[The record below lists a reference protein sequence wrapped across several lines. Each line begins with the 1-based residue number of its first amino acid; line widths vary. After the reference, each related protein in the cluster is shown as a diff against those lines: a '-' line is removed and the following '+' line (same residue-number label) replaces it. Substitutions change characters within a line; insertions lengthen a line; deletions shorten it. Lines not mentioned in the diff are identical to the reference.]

1 MRMFFL
7 KYIILLCWLSCFT
20 HVAFSSEF
28 RKFTD
33 VKGRQMEA
41 KITRVSGEDIY
52 IERSDGLDTK
62 VDIAVFSEA
71 DQEYIKQW
79 AYNSLLESDI
89 FDVRF
94 SSNRGDQNKYTEG
107 GIEYEE
113 YNMHYDIVIT
123 NTNYDND
130 FEDIKVEYL
139 IVKFED
145 ALAAKKKS
153 HGTIQRFKGS
163 ASHHFIKARE
173 EVGIAT
179 EKFPMRET
187 KLAPGFIWTNG
198 GKKDSKD
205 DIRGIWIK
213 IYVGD
218 KLVHELSKP
227 ENMMRKES
235 WD

>member
-1 MRMFFL
+1 MFIL
-7 KYIILLCWLSCFT
+7 KYVVLFCWLTCFS
-20 HVAFSSEF
+20 HAAFSSEF
-28 RKFTD
+28 RTFTD

-41 KITRVSGEDIY
+41 KITRVSGKDIY
-52 IERSDGLDTK
+52 IERRDGLNTR
-62 VDIAVFSEA
+62 VDISVFSEA
-71 DQEYIKQW
+71 DQEYIKRW
-79 AYNSLLESDI
+79 AYNTLLESGI

-94 SSNRGDQNKYTEG
+94 SSKRSDRNKYTEC

-113 YNMHYDIVIT
+113 YNMHYNIVIT
-123 NTNYDND
+123 NNDYDHD
-130 FEDIKVEYL
+130 FEAIKVEYL

-163 ASHHFIKARE
+163 ASYHLIKARE
-173 EVGIAT
+173 EVSVAT
-179 EKFPMRET
+179 ETFPMMET
-187 KLAPGFIWTNG
+187 ELAPGFVWTNG

-205 DIRGIWIK
+205 VIRGIWVK
-213 IYVGD
+213 IYVDG

-235 WD
+235 WN

>member
-1 MRMFFL
+1 
-7 KYIILLCWLSCFT
+7 
-20 HVAFSSEF
+20 
-28 RKFTD
+28 
-33 VKGRQMEA
+33 MEA

-52 IERSDGLDTK
+52 IERSDGLSTK
-62 VDIAVFSEA
+62 VDISIFSES

-79 AYNSLLESDI
+79 TYDSLLESGI

-94 SSNRGDQNKYTEG
+94 SSNQSNRNKYTEG
-107 GIEYEE
+107 GIEYKE
-113 YNMHYDIVIT
+113 YNMYYDIVIT
-123 NTNYDND
+123 NNNYDND

-139 IVKFED
+139 IVKFKD

-163 ASHHFIKARE
+163 ASHHLIKARE
-173 EVGIAT
+173 EISVAT
-179 EKFPMRET
+179 EKFSMLET
-187 KLAPGFIWTNG
+187 ELVPGYVWTNG

-205 DIRGIWIK
+205 DIRGIWVK

-227 ENMMRKES
+227 ENMMRRES
-235 WD
+235 WN

>member
-1 MRMFFL
+1 MFFF
-7 KYIILLCWLSCFT
+7 KYILLFCWLSCFT
-20 HVAFSSEF
+20 HIAFSSEF
-28 RKFTD
+28 RTFTD

-62 VDIAVFSEA
+62 VDISVFSEA
-71 DQEYIKQW
+71 DQKYIKQW
-79 AYNSLLESDI
+79 DYNSLLESGI

-94 SSNRGDQNKYTEG
+94 SSNQSGQNKYTEC

-163 ASHHFIKARE
+163 ASHHLIKARE
-173 EVGIAT
+173 EISIAT

-187 KLAPGFIWTNG
+187 ELAPGFVWTNG

-205 DIRGIWIK
+205 DIRGIWVK

-235 WD
+235 WN

>member
-1 MRMFFL
+1 MSIFKNIALF
-7 KYIILLCWLSCFT
+7 CWLTFFY

-41 KITRVSGEDIY
+41 KITHVSGKDIY
-52 IERSDGLDTK
+52 IERSDGLNTR
-62 VDIAVFSEA
+62 VDVSVFSEA

-79 AYNSLLESDI
+79 AHNALLESGI

-94 SSNRGDQNKYTEG
+94 SSKRSDRNKYTKG

-113 YNMHYDIVIT
+113 YNMHFNIVIT
-123 NTNYDND
+123 NND
-130 FEDIKVEYL
+130 FDHDFEAIKVEYL

-173 EVGIAT
+173 EVSIAT
-179 EKFPMRET
+179 EIFPMLET
-187 KLAPGFIWTNG
+187 ELAPGFVWTNG

-205 DIRGIWIK
+205 AIRGIWVK

-227 ENMMRKES
+227 ENMMRRES
-235 WD
+235 WN